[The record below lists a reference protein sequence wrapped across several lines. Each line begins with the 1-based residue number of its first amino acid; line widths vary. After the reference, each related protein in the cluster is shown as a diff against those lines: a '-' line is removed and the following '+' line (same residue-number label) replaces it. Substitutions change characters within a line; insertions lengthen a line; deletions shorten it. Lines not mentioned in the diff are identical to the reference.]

1 MLCVPVKWW
10 QTDTSW
16 KGEKVQVIVV
26 VFDVQDVQLS
36 HQTTEEEG
44 GWKEEGRG
52 DVERYIHWKIYLF
65 SAN

>member
-44 GWKEEGRG
+44 GW
-52 DVERYIHWKIYLF
+52 
-65 SAN
+65 